1 MKTYHIRFTENDF
14 VSKTSKT
21 VDAFTTRYIWRTP
34 VYDLYDN
41 PQYKNYSVKR
51 SNYGTNLLSNGVYTG
66 LNKYSP
72 TASDIGY
79 VSSGRFVDTSGR
91 VDIIDWKSTFDVSI
105 QTGVASSLSVFTTD
119 FKNATPYYTHA
130 TPNAVS
136 DWAIQNN
143 VLAGR
148 SIFNIDSSRYVFFEL
163 SFDVDS
169 GISISGKQVETIIS
183 IVIDP
188 PVVDGYFPATKQ
200 IQDKF
205 PEWMALR
212 EYDPAID
219 PTDLPATPGSVGGK
233 FLNAVAGEWL
243 SDLTAKIK
251 YQEFQFHVDTVDIT
265 QKAWVYITEGV
276 EDLIWS
282 ITGDG
287 IQLART
293 SNLEEFYTSQSSDY
307 SFFWNRTTKEIF
319 TNDIYTSLLING
331 VKVYQKP
338 YRVWNSLDD
347 IGVSVDLFRIQS
359 ATPTGYLE
367 NNDSFRKRILDVY
380 KNRPGVS
387 KEAFQKA
394 LRRELNLWK
403 YWSAT
408 PNSDFFGATPDVFEM
423 SDLESNTEF
432 FVDGLP
438 TQKFKEL
445 VHQLSIKYP
454 MTWGFFEYEKAFWDA
469 DGILGHQGF
478 NTLPRQFD
486 ATPVAEQYL
495 ESGIA
500 DGNDL
505 FVFKPKEDDAA
516 VDFAT
521 KIKIRGRQRTT
532 RTEYIPLTFQAKV
545 YATAAEDL
553 WVNPRLTGNFTIE
566 LTVIDNSATPA
577 SPSQDTYYCNT
588 SVSATN
594 DTDFFHATPTSGARS
609 LVEWTTA
616 DGYTDISF
624 NFKNKLTGASFG
636 STQIPLSMVTQVV
649 IKPGH
654 YNGNFATPSYTN
666 SPTQSTYK
674 VWFDGETS
682 TVLGLNGSS
691 VSLTKAPYYYVSHFG
706 SFWFESQSV
715 LHPAATPN
723 SWKSEEYLYTITLNG
738 QQPEIGIKNF
748 TLLMPTFVFPASTSS
763 RSLVVELIT
772 NNGGTNYGAFSDAL
786 ASTPIFIPSS
796 YIAVDGNATW
806 TSNYKKTLSTSTT
819 SIVFSTTTGSS
830 YPVASSV
837 WNIYEKSITTSISGR
852 VDMNGPWKYNAP
864 APFGN
869 TNYLLSTLS
878 LTRDSFGI
886 PDTTNFILTWIGVE
900 SVTNSD
906 RVISW
911 FDTNTIKPA
920 VTDAGETNT
929 NYVYPDNA
937 VIETL
942 NLTTNKYEFSSLNL
956 FARLKP
962 GVNQKWNPKVH
973 SGWFHDDKDEYYLYA
988 SPNTELATASTHIL
1002 KTVNRQ
1008 GAPLIVDKN
1017 TFGYYGEILLKDAV
1031 LYLNADASVTGERIA
1046 INQGTGGSALNA
1058 TYGST
1063 GGADANDPLLLQHTG
1078 TNYVYLPGIAG
1089 NYIITPDEAALD
1101 LATNIEVE
1109 VDITITDIT
1118 SLFQVVMSR
1127 DDTAS
1132 SRNWAAFSVY
1142 SASGVP
1148 AFQAFI
1154 GGVMR
1159 DYICPVVS
1167 GVSSGTRHRLR
1178 YELTVN
1184 NGGGSS
1190 LCTFRKSLDSGVT
1203 WTFLGTA
1210 TLGFTGSMPALV
1222 QRIDVGQKSSGA
1234 NLFVGNIYQTI
1245 MRNGIGGT
1253 SVVNINC
1260 ATNITNSN
1268 ATSFTAT
1275 TGQTVTVNRSATGR
1289 KVALVTRPI
1298 WLFGTDDIL
1307 EISDNGLLDFDA
1319 ADSAT
1324 LIVVVRRHGALNVSQ
1339 QLYSKSSGVGSG
1351 IELRTDSSSSTVLIS
1366 FSDGVN
1372 FPGSFAPQPASGTL
1386 YVATGI
1392 RDVAGDRLIAGVNN
1406 TQGTP
1411 GTDTTSGSLAN
1422 AGTVRIGAAWNGA
1435 NALDA
1440 EVLAVAVF
1448 RRALTTSEMQ
1458 YIYDYIMADGA
1469 RPLYNPAT
1477 PISMRQVAF
1486 FNSDATP
1493 LSLTTS
1499 NKETVKGNG
1508 TQYLKVAYRD
1518 IYSISVTN
1526 KTTGRQSVS
1535 ISSTSSTSNIVTLS
1549 QKSNTKYEYE
1559 ITYTPNNSFYLDNDY
1574 SDTLGIKRGK
1584 VVFDKSPASNLS
1596 SSYSI
1601 SYETS
1606 VYDPATP
1613 VDIPLNP
1620 LYTSIEEGFIY
1631 IDHEVHSLNQVE
1643 VTINPT
1649 KIVADGYDYAVVT
1662 LRSYDTNGNPKP
1674 YQTFNLYTNFG
1685 VIENASVTTD
1695 RDGFA
1700 FTTLSSN
1707 RWLPSTPAYPAT
1719 PALAA
1724 ATPGSLNQGLLLV
1737 DGGVDARL
1745 GFEIQIPLQD
1755 NKRIVAVMDSD
1766 YILANGSNATYI
1778 LGRVETAR
1786 YGAVPYAYVYWRKS
1800 RSLYDLFSHTEW
1812 SVSDATPGSSGI
1824 SGRVVCDV
1832 DGRFSIGPFKSS
1844 VEAGY
1849 WLASIESNSASPSG
1863 SFTLV
1868 GDVVYWYE
1876 HPNVTNG
1883 IDPIT
1888 QMPVTSIQS
1897 ATPYWQLP
1905 AYTYGSAFPTTYDE
1919 SKTQAGYNNSIT
1931 TWTPP
1936 KWYAIDKYKQY
1947 QMGVYGSQYDTTGA
1961 TPIYPEY
1968 KEL

>member
-51 SNYGTNLLSNGVYTG
+51 SNYGTDLLSNGVYTG

-105 QTGVASSLSVFTTD
+105 QTGVASSLSVYTTD
-119 FKNATPYYTHA
+119 FKNATPYYSHA
-130 TPNAVS
+130 TPTAVS

-148 SIFNIDSSRYVFFEL
+148 SLFNIDTSRYVFFEL

-169 GISISGKQVETIIS
+169 GISVSGKQVEMIIS

-200 IQDKF
+200 LQDKF

-219 PTDLPATPGSVGGK
+219 PTDLPATPESVGGK

-251 YQEFQFHVDTVDIT
+251 YQEFQFHIDTVDIT
-265 QKAWVYITEGV
+265 QKAWVYISEGI

-293 SNLEEFYTSQSSDY
+293 SNLEEFYASQSSDY
-307 SFFWNRTTKEIF
+307 SFFWNRATKEIF

-367 NNDSFRKRILDVY
+367 DNDSFRKRILDVY

-495 ESGIA
+495 ESGVA

-521 KIKIRGRQRTT
+521 KIKIRGRQKTT

-682 TVLGLNGSS
+682 TVLGLGGSS
-691 VSLTKAPYYYVSHFG
+691 VSLTKAPYTYAAHFG
-706 SFWFESQSV
+706 RFWFESQSV

-748 TLLMPTFVFPASTSS
+748 TLPMPLFVFPASTSS

-806 TSNYKKTLSTSTT
+806 TSNYQKTFSTSTT

-830 YPVASSV
+830 YPVLSSV
-837 WNIYEKSITTSISGR
+837 WNLYEKSITTSISGR

-886 PDTTNFILTWIGVE
+886 PNTTDFILTWIGVE
-900 SVTNSD
+900 EVTNSD

-1017 TFGYYGEILLKDAV
+1017 TYLYPGETILRDAV
-1031 LYLNADASVTGERIA
+1031 LYLNADVSVAGETTA
-1046 INQGTGGSALNA
+1046 VNQGTGGSILNA

-1063 GGADANDPLLLQHTG
+1063 GGADTNDPLLLTHIGQ
-1078 TNYVYLPGIAG
+1078 NYAYLPGISN
-1089 NYIITPDEAALD
+1089 NYLSVPDAAALEPATD
-1101 LATNIEVE
+1101 MTLLMRVAMDDWTPATDQVLASKDTAGPNGWYLRLLTTGHLSLVFY
-1109 VDITITDIT
+1109 DATITLRTVT
-1118 SLFQVVMSR
+1118 STAALSLSDGIRYWLKVERINNTEINFYYTADQV
-1127 DDTAS
+1127 AEPS
-1132 SRNWAAFSVY
+1132 SWTQLGTSVAA
-1142 SASGVP
+1142 
-1148 AFQAFI
+1148 AFI
-1154 GGVMR
+1154 GWVPNSATLQIGAK
-1159 DYICPVVS
+1159 
-1167 GVSSGTRHRLR
+1167 
-1178 YELTVN
+1178 N
-1184 NGGGSS
+1184 NGTSENAAGAFYRFIMKDVS
-1190 LCTFRKSLDSGVT
+1190 TIVLD
-1203 WTFLGTA
+1203 
-1210 TLGFTGSMPALV
+1210 
-1222 QRIDVGQKSSGA
+1222 
-1234 NLFVGNIYQTI
+1234 
-1245 MRNGIGGT
+1245 
-1253 SVVNINC
+1253 VNTP
-1260 ATNITNSN
+1260 TNIISAA
-1268 ATSFTAT
+1268 ATSFIAS
-1275 TGQTVTVNRSATGR
+1275 TGQTVTVNRPTTGR
-1289 KVALVTRPI
+1289 KTTLVTRPV
-1298 WLFGTDDIL
+1298 WLFGTN
-1307 EISDNGLLDFDA
+1307 DNLNVADHALLDFGTSQDY
-1319 ADSAT
+1319 S
-1324 LIVVVRRHGALNVSQ
+1324 VVVIARAHHAAASNLVVVGKG
-1339 QLYSKSSGVGSG
+1339 LYGGNP
-1351 IELRTDSSSSTVLIS
+1351 S
-1366 FSDGVN
+1366 FVINHSAAGW
-1372 FPGSFAPQPASGTL
+1372 GSFQGDSGPTNYWISNDL
-1386 YVATGI
+1386 SSNGPLVSIALIRNAATMSFFVNNNSLGESTS
-1392 RDVAGDRLIAGVNN
+1392 AGVQNVDVSN
-1406 TQGTP
+1406 SQP
-1411 GTDTTSGSLAN
+1411 LRLGS
-1422 AGTVRIGAAWNGA
+1422 AASSQYFNG
-1435 NALDA
+1435 
-1440 EVLAVAVF
+1440 EIVAVAVF
-1448 RRALTTSEMQ
+1448 RRALTIDEMQ
-1458 YIYDYIMADGA
+1458 SIHNYLMADGA
-1469 RPLYNPAT
+1469 RPFNNPAAT

-1486 FNSDATP
+1486 FDNSATP

-1508 TQYLKVAYRD
+1508 TLYLKVAYRD
-1518 IYSISVTN
+1518 IYNISVKN
-1526 KTTGRQSVS
+1526 KTTGGQSVS
-1535 ISSTSSTSNIVTLS
+1535 ITSTSSTSNIITLS

-1559 ITYTPNNSFYLDNDY
+1559 ITYTPTNSFYLDNDY
-1574 SDTLGIKRGK
+1574 SDTLGIKRGR
-1584 VVFDKSPASNLS
+1584 VVFDKSPASNQA

-1631 IDHEVHSLNQVE
+1631 IDHDVHSLNQVE
-1643 VTINPT
+1643 VTISPT

-1685 VIENASVTTD
+1685 IIENASVTTD

-1700 FTTLSSN
+1700 YTTLSSN

-1719 PALAA
+1719 PALSA

-1755 NKRIVAVMDSD
+1755 NNRIVAVMDSD
-1766 YILANGSNATYI
+1766 YILADGTNATYI
-1778 LGRVETAR
+1778 LGRVETSTYA
-1786 YGAVPYAYVYWRKS
+1786 AVPYAYVYWRKS
-1800 RSLYDLFSHTEW
+1800 RSMYDLFSHTEW
-1812 SVSDATPGSSGI
+1812 SVSGATPGSSGI

-1832 DGRFSIGPFKSS
+1832 NGRFSIGPFKSS

-1919 SKTQAGYNNSIT
+1919 SKAQAGYNNSIT

-1947 QMGVYGSQYDTTGA
+1947 QMGVYGSQYNTTGA